1 MERSSVF
8 LIFIFLIMISYMVY
22 GAMPSKYT
30 KLEES
35 FGGLINKSL
44 IRFEY
49 EKSPLQT
56 IVYGHTC
63 RGKTYVVR
71 QYLKLYQGTCFTD
84 QREDK
89 DQNHKQKQDQN
100 QNLDQGTCLTDD
112 RRSIIIVCKEER
124 DWINP
129 ETGQPYSEFNMC
141 NINMIT

>member
-1 MERSSVF
+1 MERGSAF

-22 GAMPSKYT
+22 DAIPSKYT

-49 EKSPLQT
+49 EKSPLHT
-56 IVYGHTC
+56 IVYGSVG
-63 RGKTYVVR
+63 RGKTCFVR
-71 QYLKLYQGTCFTD
+71 HSLKVYQGTCFTD
-84 QREDK
+84 QGEDK

-100 QNLDQGTCLTDD
+100 QNQDQGTCLTDD
-112 RRSIIIVCKEER
+112 RRSIIIVRKNEKNER

-129 ETGQPYSEFNMC
+129 ETGKP
-141 NINMIT
+141 